1 MSPSA
6 RKLIA
11 VALVV
16 GALAVAAVLSAQ
28 HRRHLVDAGRAQAA
42 AAAERAWDE
51 RAQALGGLT
60 APMAERARL
69 VASLENFQGILKAT
83 TSQSDLKELANTL
96 ADALEHESWLRTPVA
111 GTATTF
117 FLGKHLVSSQTPAL
131 ASRFERLLEGADL
144 APAGA
149 LVAQDGKAWLL
160 ALARTKTE
168 NLSGEP
174 AFVGL
179 ARELTTADLGT
190 LPAGVAVSLVVE
202 DRTREAITTGSA
214 EGVASLQRRRTSK
227 VQDESGC
234 CVVKDLE
241 PGLSLA
247 VFRDPSPER
256 TAAEAEAS
264 RAQWPRFGV
273 AAGLS
278 LVVAAL
284 LVFTGRRSRDDEA
297 RDALLRE
304 TQAQLRQSHEVL
316 QKLST
321 GAFATQAANAPGL
334 AALDDGLGAT
344 QASAQSSRYEVIA
357 PLGEGGMAR
366 VSVAVARGAE
376 GFKRTF
382 VVKRLKAEHAGNQ
395 ELVNQFID
403 EARLG
408 ASLVHSNI
416 VPVFDFG
423 RDAEGYYLAQ
433 EYILGRSVEALVEA
447 AVRASGRPPAP
458 ALIAAIGQEALK
470 AIAYAHTRTDAAG
483 KPAGLVHRDVS
494 PANLMV
500 SQRGE
505 VKLLDFG
512 IVKSA
517 DRVTK
522 TQAGMVKGNLFFMS
536 PEQARAL
543 EVDFRSDLFSLGMV
557 LAFAALGRTLYQG
570 DSVLELM
577 NRAAVGPTAADL
589 DVVRAGVGPFAGF
602 LEKALAVDPALRFQT
617 AAEMASA
624 LAQAVP
630 AAPAME
636 LEALM
641 RTLFQAELESERR
654 RFSEKA

>member
-1 MSPSA
+1 MSSPG
-6 RKLIA
+6 RRLIA
-11 VALVV
+11 VVV
-16 GALAVAAVLSAQ
+16 VLGAFSGAAVLSAQ
-28 HRRHLVDAGRAQAA
+28 NRRQVVDAARRQAE
-42 AAAERAWDE
+42 AAAERTWDE
-51 RAQALGGLT
+51 RAQAIRALT
-60 APMAERARL
+60 RPLAERADR
-69 VASLENFQGILKAT
+69 VASLENFKRLHEAT
-83 TSQSDLKELANTL
+83 TSHSDMKDFANTL
-96 ADALEHESWLRTPVA
+96 ADARAAEGWLRSPVA
-111 GTATTF
+111 GAATTF
-117 FLGKHLVSSQTPAL
+117 FLGKALVSTETPAL
-131 ASRFERLLEGADL
+131 VGHFERLLEAAEV
-144 APAGA
+144 APTGA
-149 LVAQDGKAWLL
+149 LVASEGRAWLL

-179 ARELTTADLGT
+179 ARALTSEDLGVVPT
-190 LPAGVAVSLVVE
+190 ATAVQLVVD
-202 DRTREAITTGSA
+202 DRVRDALATGGA
-214 EGVASLQRRRTSK
+214 EGVARLERRRVSK
-227 VQDESGC
+227 VRDETPC
-234 CVVKDLE
+234 CVVRDVE
-241 PGLSLA
+241 RGVSLA
-247 VFRDPSPER
+247 VYRDPSPEL
-256 TAAEAEAS
+256 TAAEAEAT
-264 RAQWPRFGV
+264 RAQWPRFAV
-273 AAGLS
+273 AAALS
-278 LVVAAL
+278 LVAVALVL
-284 LVFTGRRSRDDEA
+284 LAGRRAPDDEA

-321 GAFATQAANAPGL
+321 GALATQVAAGAAPV
-334 AALDDGLGAT
+334 AVDPLGDT
-344 QASAQSSRYEVIA
+344 QASPSTSRYEIIA
-357 PLGEGGMAR
+357 PLGEGGMAK
-366 VSVAVARGAE
+366 VFVAVTRGAE

-395 ELVNQFID
+395 DLVNQFID

-433 EYILGRSVEALVEA
+433 EYILGRDVETLVAASQRKRGRTLEPALV
-447 AVRASGRPPAP
+447 
-458 ALIAAIGQEALK
+458 AAIGQEALK
-470 AIAYAHTRTDAAG
+470 ALAYAHTRTDAAG

-500 SQRGE
+500 SLRGE

-557 LAFAALGRTLYQG
+557 LTFVTLGRALYTG
-570 DSVLELM
+570 ETVLDLM
-577 NRAAVGPTAADL
+577 NRAAAGPTARDL
-589 DVVRAGVGPFAGF
+589 DDVRAGAGPLAAF
-602 LEKALAVDPALRFQT
+602 LEKALAVDPNARFQT
-617 AAEMASA
+617 AGEMAQA
-624 LAQAVP
+624 LAEAMP

-641 RTLFQAELESERR
+641 RALFEAELESDRQ
-654 RFSEKA
+654 RFSEKG